1 MRLLLVEAPPLIG
14 PEIGP
19 ELATH
24 GIAVDI
30 CRFDADAW
38 AAFQSEPFPIVVTPN
53 AGASDLCRR
62 IRSLPDGHRTA
73 IIVVTALVDAS
84 ELDTL
89 IEAGA
94 DDIIQTPLTSDALV
108 AR

>member
-19 ELATH
+19 ELATQ
-24 GIAVDI
+24 GIAVEI

-38 AAFQSEPFPIVVTPN
+38 AAFQFEPFPFVVTPVT
-53 AGASDLCRR
+53 GAIDLSRR
-62 IRSLPDGHRTA
+62 IRSHPDGHRTA
-73 IIVVTALVDAS
+73 IIVVTARVDAG

-94 DDIIQTPLTSDALV
+94 DDIIQAPLTSDALL
-108 AR
+108 